1 MFAIFALVCTRSVRM
16 PAAAPVMETARP
28 PSAFTAIATSALAPS
43 SPVASKRS
51 SSRGAGCGETSP
63 ASLTKLSVTPAIA
76 DITATTRQP
85 SLCVSKIR
93 RATLQIRVGSPT
105 DVPPYFWT
113 IRRIGWCN
121 RGSSCRGEALRRRIL
136 RRRLILQPTQLP
148 LQILCLMKAGAA
160 RQTRLCDVVGFLSTA
175 VDQLPDCFEGRRN
188 WRGLRK
194 LGGNDFR
201 ILQAVAGTR
210 ANDSDVFEDQIAA
223 PGFR

>member
-28 PSAFTAIATSALAPS
+28 PSAFTAIATSALAAF

-51 SSRGAGCGETSP
+51 SSRGVGCGETSP
-63 ASLTKLSVTPAIA
+63 ASLTKVSVTPAIA

-113 IRRIGWCN
+113 IRRIVKSG
-121 RGSSCRGEALRRRIL
+121 G
-136 RRRLILQPTQLP
+136 
-148 LQILCLMKAGAA
+148 LMKAGAA
-160 RQTRLCDVVGFLSTA
+160 RQTRLCGVVGFLSTA
-175 VDQLPDCFEGRRN
+175 GDHLSDCFERCRN
-188 WRGLRK
+188 WHALRK
-194 LGGNDFR
+194 LSGNDFR
-201 ILQAVAGTR
+201 ILQAVTGTG
-210 ANDSDVFEDQIAA
+210 ANDSEVFRDQVAA